1 VTALRRAWPAAVVL
15 LVIAVRYAEPI
26 QDGDLFWHMAYARQ
40 MLERGTLRLDHSGFA
55 WMPDASDMLY
65 CAWLAELVLY
75 GLWERLGAWSLFA
88 LRYGVVAAVAA
99 LAWLQARRLGIA
111 RSPLVPVVV
120 LAVALGAYAGSLVK
134 PELFSLLAASL
145 VVFVLF
151 RIKREPEERRAL
163 RCVWMLPLLVLLWV
177 NTHGAFIIAAPILA
191 AAVIG
196 ETLNRVWT
204 PGLALSARVHRHLV
218 GAAVTALAT
227 VVVNPYGL
235 SYPRQLV
242 ADYVLGAR
250 ARPDAAWNVA
260 HTGFG
265 ARIGSALHPEEL
277 AVLMAVVL
285 VALGAARAVRGPR
298 GARVDWTILLVNGA
312 AIPFFFLWGRTTYWW
327 PLVFAPSAFLLAADV
342 RALGAAR
349 PAWTRARPL
358 REATVA
364 VFVYLAAVACW
375 GAWARPFPQSWLG
388 FGIGY
393 VNPVVEAEYVARH
406 RLGPRLYNVG
416 DAGGYL
422 LWRLGPTVKVMADSR
437 SFPYL
442 SWFDEHYAF
451 VHGRDFDDFTTR
463 HPADA
468 AVIDLDKR
476 ELLDRFLAS
485 PNWRLVFFGPTSAVF
500 VPRERA
506 VPPADADLAGR
517 LENLRNA
524 TTALRAL
531 DLAERVGDEP
541 GVRMLLGQLETT
553 LAHQVG
559 DADRERVRTA
569 RGRLGG

>member
-55 WMPDASDMLY
+55 WMPDATDMLY
-65 CAWLAELVLY
+65 CAWLAELALWW
-75 GLWERLGAWSLFA
+75 LWERLGAWSLFA

-99 LAWLQARRLGIA
+99 LAWFQARRLGIA

-120 LAVALGAYAGSLVK
+120 LALALGAYAGSLVK

-151 RIKREPEERRAL
+151 RIKREPDERRARQL
-163 RCVWMLPLLVLLWV
+163 VWLLPVIVLVWV
-177 NTHGAFIIAAPILA
+177 NSHGAFIVAAPIVA
-191 AAVIG
+191 AAVVG
-196 ETLNRVWT
+196 ETLNRMLS
-204 PGLALSARVHRHLV
+204 PGLALPARVHRHLV
-218 GAAVTALAT
+218 TAAAVAAAAIVAT
-227 VVVNPYGL
+227 PYGL
-235 SYPRQLV
+235 AYPRQLV

-260 HTGFG
+260 HARFG
-265 ARIGSALHPEEL
+265 ARIGSALHPEEM

-285 VALGAARAVRGPR
+285 VPLGAARASRGPR
-298 GARVDWTILLVNGA
+298 GARVDWMIVLVNA
-312 AIPFFFLWGRTTYWW
+312 AAVPLFFLWGRTTYWW
-327 PLVFAPSAFLLAADV
+327 PLVFAPSALVLAADV

-349 PAWTRARPL
+349 PPWTRARAL
-358 REATVA
+358 GEVAIA
-364 VFVYLAAVACW
+364 VFLYLAAVAGW

-422 LWRLGPTVKVMADSR
+422 LWRLGPEVQVMADSR
-437 SFPYL
+437 SFPFL

-451 VHGRDFDDFTTR
+451 VHGRDFEGFTAR

-476 ELLDRFLAS
+476 ALLDRFLAA
-485 PNWRLVFFGPTSAVF
+485 PRWRLVFYGPTSAVF
-500 VPRERA
+500 LPRERP
-506 VPPADADLAGR
+506 VPPVDAELAGR
-517 LENLRNA
+517 LDGLRNA
-524 TTALRAL
+524 GTALRVL
-531 DLAERVGDEP
+531 DLAERLDDAP
-541 GVRMLLGQLETT
+541 AMRTILQQLETA
-553 LAHQVG
+553 LAHQLG
-559 DADRERVRTA
+559 DADRARVRTV
-569 RGRLGG
+569 RTRLGG